1 MALLSKDPAS
11 LRMGGGALLLA
22 VPVLL
27 WMAYDFW
34 HDDTKFTAALLIM
47 AATALVSGVLALSR
61 ASRLQEQPKM
71 ETPSGQHRVLLAVL
85 PFGWLGFGIAYGLAE
100 GKILA
105 FWLSLIPTAITAA
118 VAIYAWRQ
126 GPAR

>member
-11 LRMGGGALLLA
+11 LRKGGGALLLA

-34 HDDTKFTAALLIM
+34 RDDTDFGAALLVM
-47 AATALVSGVLALSR
+47 AAAALVVGVLALSR
-61 ASRLQEQPKM
+61 ASRLQEQPKI
-71 ETPSGQHRVLLAVL
+71 ETPSGPNRVLLAVL

-100 GKILA
+100 GNILA
-105 FWLSLIPTAITAA
+105 FWLSLIPTAVNSA
-118 VAIYAWRQ
+118 VAVYA
-126 GPAR
+126 